1 MRSLLAASKRWKWI
15 ALAAAI
21 GAAGVG
27 FAAPASAHDN
37 LYDAFSHFPER
48 QRPHQSWHRHHHH
61 HDYSRHHDYRRH
73 HDYHRHHVRP
83 PVVYY
88 RPAPRYVAP
97 PPVYYRPYHQPGV
110 SLDFNLR

>member
-27 FAAPASAHDN
+27 FAAPASARDN
-37 LYDAFSHFPER
+37 LYDPFSHFPER
-48 QRPHQSWHRHHHH
+48 QRPHQSWHRHHH
-61 HDYSRHHDYRRH
+61 H

-97 PPVYYRPYHQPGV
+97 PPVYYRPYYQPGV
-110 SLDFNLR
+110 SLNFNLR